1 MRPFGRKTN
10 EDTFMAFERSRAIL
24 GRMGIAAPETA
35 ATPHIVDTLIAERS
49 RKLVAHPLWPVL
61 RPFLHRIL
69 HYREAVRMADEVAP
83 LSGLEGL
90 DYMSRLLNLDLTV
103 RGSERIPR
111 VGGFVLVINHPTGV
125 ADGIA
130 LYDAIKS
137 VRRDLA
143 IFTNRDAIRVNRR
156 FADILIPVEWRAEF
170 KSTARARETLVGTN
184 RAVKEERAIVIFPSG
199 RIAYWYKNGLTERP
213 WQSSAVAL
221 ARRHALPV
229 LPAHLSAR
237 NSWLFYLFAD
247 WNTELRDMTVFHEVL
262 NKKGKPFAVSFGPM
276 IAPQAL
282 DGDLDA
288 VTARLRHHCAVT
300 LKQDPD
306 AVFV

>member
-1 MRPFGRKTN
+1 
-10 EDTFMAFERSRAIL
+10 MAFERSRAIL
-24 GRMGIAAPETA
+24 GKMGLALPVPDAPAAI
-35 ATPHIVDTLIAERS
+35 PHIVDTLIAERS
-49 RKLVAHPLWPVL
+49 QKIVNHPLWPL
-61 RPFLHRIL
+61 MRPLLHRIL

-83 LSGLEGL
+83 LSGLAGL
-90 DYMSRLLNLDLTV
+90 DYMSDLLRLSLTT

-111 VGGFVLVINHPTGV
+111 EGGFVMVINHPTGV

-130 LYDAIKS
+130 VYDAVKS

-170 KSTARARETLVGTN
+170 KSTAKARETLVGTN
-184 RAVKEERAIVIFPSG
+184 RAVKEERAIIIFPSG
-199 RIAYWYKNGLTERP
+199 RIAYWDKIGLTERP

-221 ARRHALPV
+221 ARKYGLPV

-237 NSWLFYLFAD
+237 NSWMFYLFAN

-262 NKKGKPFAVSFGPM
+262 NKKGKPFDIRFGPLVQ
-276 IAPQAL
+276 PDAL
-282 DGDLDA
+282 DGNLEE
-288 VTARLRHHCAVT
+288 VTTRLQHHCAVT
-300 LKQDPD
+300 LKTDPD
-306 AVFV
+306 AEFA